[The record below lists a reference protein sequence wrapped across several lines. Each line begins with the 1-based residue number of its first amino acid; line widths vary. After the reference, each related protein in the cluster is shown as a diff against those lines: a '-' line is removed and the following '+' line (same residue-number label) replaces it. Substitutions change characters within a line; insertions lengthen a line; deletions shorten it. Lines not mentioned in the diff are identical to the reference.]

1 MPEKP
6 GNGISRRH
14 FGRRAAL
21 AATVSAVDPAALVA
35 QGRGGQPL
43 APQDQAE
50 VDAKYADV
58 VRKYSDRLSDEQ
70 KTRARTVLAQHQR
83 MLRRIR
89 EFPLENGDGPA
100 TVLRLNPKDLKE

>member
-1 MPEKP
+1 MPTNP
-6 GNGISRRH
+6 ISRRH
-14 FGRRAAL
+14 FGRRAAI
-21 AATVSAVDPAALVA
+21 AATVSALDPAAVIA

-50 VDAKYADV
+50 VDAKFADVTRKYAD
-58 VRKYSDRLSDEQ
+58 RLTDDQ

-100 TVLRLNPKDLKE
+100 TVLHLYPKNIKE